1 MLQGALSSASKAG
14 LYFAASPGLVRPSPG
29 SFFLPNPHQ
38 PMFRSTHFRP
48 AALACLAVLT
58 FLPLATAQQESPDE
72 KTTSLGKQYESIVNV
87 ECSALRVDYRT
98 PWNAA
103 TPSGGTGTAFLIGPN
118 LFLTN
123 AHVVSDASRI
133 VVKKVGDSTPH
144 RARVK
149 FIAHDCD
156 LALLELEQPSEAFA
170 KAVPLSI
177 SAEIPKLD
185 TTVKVV
191 GYPIGGERISVTR
204 GVVSRVD
211 YQEYSHSGVDQHL
224 AIQIDAAINPGNS
237 GGPVLQGTQVVGVAF
252 QGYSG
257 DVAQNTGYM
266 IPTPVIRRFL
276 KDVQDGRYDH
286 YVELAIQKTPI
297 LNPAQRKALNLPDN
311 DTGVMITAVDS
322 TGSCGGI
329 LQVGDVLL
337 ALDGYPVDSTGSI
350 DIEGEQTEMAEVVER
365 KFVGD
370 KLKLKVWRGSK
381 EQEFEITLKPFPAY
395 LMQANRYEQQP
406 EYLMHAGLVFQPL
419 DHELM
424 GAFSLTN
431 LRTRYFYDYYAQDEL
446 YKELPE
452 IVVLTSVLPDA
463 INTWFRDYT
472 GQVVEEINGVKIKSL
487 KDAADA
493 LAKEPDGTHLTI
505 RLAGEGRPIVLEK
518 KLIAAA
524 QERIQRKYGLAQ
536 DRYIAP

>member
-1 MLQGALSSASKAG
+1 
-14 LYFAASPGLVRPSPG
+14 
-29 SFFLPNPHQ
+29 
-38 PMFRSTHFRP
+38 MFRSTHFRP

-58 FLPLATAQQESPDE
+58 VLPVASAQQESPDE

-156 LALLELEQPSEAFA
+156 LALLELEQSSEAFA

-177 SAEIPKLD
+177 STEIPKLD

-191 GYPIGGERISVTR
+191 GFPIGGERISVTR

-286 YVELAIQKTPI
+286 YVELAIQKYPI

-329 LQVGDVLL
+329 LKVGDVLL

-370 KLKLKVWRGSK
+370 KLKLKVWRDSK

-493 LAKEPDGTHLTI
+493 FAKEPDGTHLTI

-524 QERIQRKYGLAQ
+524 QDRIQRKYGLAQ

>member
-1 MLQGALSSASKAG
+1 MGR
-14 LYFAASPGLVRPSPG
+14 SPSTLPGPVRAQDEPS
-29 SFFLPNPHQ
+29 
-38 PMFRSTHFRP
+38 
-48 AALACLAVLT
+48 
-58 FLPLATAQQESPDE
+58 EE
-72 KTTSLGKQYESIVNV
+72 KTTSLGKQYQSIVNV

-118 LFLTN
+118 LFMTN

-133 VVKKVGDSTPH
+133 VIKKVGDSTPH

-156 LALLELEQPSEAFA
+156 LALLELEKPAETFA
-170 KAVPLSI
+170 KAVPLAI
-177 SAEIPKLD
+177 STEIPKLD

-211 YQEYSHSGVDQHL
+211 YQEFSHSGVDQHL

-276 KDVQDGRYDH
+276 KDVEDGKYDH
-286 YVELAIQKTPI
+286 YGELAIQHYPI

-311 DTGVMITAVDS
+311 DSGVMITAVDS
-322 TGSCGGI
+322 TGTCAGI
-329 LQVGDVLL
+329 LQKGDVLL

-350 DIEGEQTEMAEVVER
+350 DIDGEQTEMAEVVER

-370 KLKLKVWRGSK
+370 KLKLKVWREGK
-381 EQEFEITLKPFPAY
+381 EQEFEAVLKPFPAY
-395 LMQANRYEQQP
+395 LMQANQYEKQP

-419 DHELM
+419 DNELM
-424 GAFSLTN
+424 GAFSLAN
-431 LRTRYFYDYYAQDEL
+431 LRTRYYFDFYAQDEI

-452 IVVLTSVLPDA
+452 VVVLTSILPDA
-463 INTWFRDYT
+463 INTWIRDYT

-487 KDAADA
+487 QDAATA
-493 LAKEPDGTHLTI
+493 LAKEPEGTHLVI

-518 KLIAAA
+518 QLIGPA
-524 QERIQRKYGLAQ
+524 QQRIQRKYGVAQ

>member
-1 MLQGALSSASKAG
+1 
-14 LYFAASPGLVRPSPG
+14 
-29 SFFLPNPHQ
+29 
-38 PMFRSTHFRP
+38 MFRSSSFQP
-48 AALACLAVLT
+48 AALALFAALS
-58 FLPLATAQQESPDE
+58 LPLAASAQEEPPDE
-72 KTTSLGKQYESIVNV
+72 KTTSLGKQYQSIVNV

-103 TPSGGTGTAFLIGPN
+103 TPSGGSGTAFLIGPN

-133 VVKKVGDSTPH
+133 VIKKVGDSTPH

-156 LALLELEQPSEAFA
+156 LALLELEKPDGIFA
-170 KAVPLSI
+170 KAVPLVI
-177 SAEIPKLD
+177 STEIPKLD

-211 YQEYSHSGVDQHL
+211 YQTFSHSGVDQHL

-237 GGPVLQGTQVVGVAF
+237 GGPVLQGAKVVGVAF

-276 KDVQDGRYDH
+276 KDVEDGTYDH
-286 YVELAIQKTPI
+286 YGELAIQHYPI
-297 LNPAQRKALNLPDN
+297 LNPAQRKALNLPGT
-311 DTGVMITAVDS
+311 DTGVMLTAVDS
-322 TGSCGGI
+322 TGTCGGM
-329 LQVGDVLL
+329 LKVGDVLL
-337 ALDGYPVDSTGSI
+337 ELDGYPVDNNGSI
-350 DIEGEQTEMAEVVER
+350 NIDGEQTEMAEVVER

-370 KLKLKVWRGSK
+370 KIKLKVWRDGR
-381 EQEFEITLKPFPAY
+381 EQDFEVVLKRFPAY
-395 LMQANRYEQQP
+395 QMQANQYEKQP

-419 DHELM
+419 DNELM
-424 GAFSLTN
+424 STFSLTN
-431 LRTRYFYDYYAQDEL
+431 LRTRYYFDYYAQDEL
-446 YKELPE
+446 YKDLPE
-452 IVVLTSVLPDA
+452 VVILTSILPDA
-463 INTWFRDYT
+463 INTWLRDYT

-487 KDAADA
+487 KDAAAA
-493 LAKEPDGTHLTI
+493 LAKEPESTHLTI
-505 RLAGEGRPIVLEK
+505 KLAGEGRPIVLEK
-518 KLIAAA
+518 ALIGPA
-524 QERIQRKYGLAQ
+524 QARIQRKYGVAN
-536 DRYIAP
+536 DRYLAP

>member
-1 MLQGALSSASKAG
+1 M
-14 LYFAASPGLVRPSPG
+14 FCSP
-29 SFFLPNPHQ
+29 FL
-38 PMFRSTHFRP
+38 RL
-48 AALACLAVLT
+48 AALAGLAA
-58 FLPLATAQQESPDE
+58 FLPAVSAEDAAPDE

-123 AHVVSDASRI
+123 AHVISDASRI
-133 VVKKVGDSTPH
+133 VIKKVGDSTPR
-144 RARVK
+144 RAKVK
-149 FIAHDCD
+149 FVAHDCD

-170 KAVPLSI
+170 KAVPLTI
-177 SAEIPKLD
+177 STEIPKLD

-191 GYPIGGERISVTR
+191 GFPIGGERISVTR

-211 YQEYSHSGVDQHL
+211 YQEFTHSGVDQHL

-237 GGPVLQGTQVVGVAF
+237 GGPVLQGAQVVGVAF

-276 KDVQDGRYDH
+276 KDVEDRKYDH
-286 YVELAIQKTPI
+286 YGELAIQHYPI

-311 DTGVMITAVDS
+311 DTGVIITSVDS
-322 TGSCGGI
+322 TGTCGGS
-329 LQVGDVLL
+329 LKVGDVLL
-337 ALDGYPVDSTGSI
+337 ALDGYPVDNNGSI
-350 DIEGEQTEMAEVVER
+350 HIDGEQTDMAEVVER

-370 KLKLKVWRGSK
+370 KIKLKVWRDGK
-381 EQEFEITLKPFPAY
+381 EQEFEVTLKDFPASR
-395 LMQANRYEQQP
+395 MQANQYEKQP
-406 EYLMHAGLVFQPL
+406 EYLMFAGLVFQPL

-424 GAFSLTN
+424 GAFGLSN
-431 LRTRYFYDYYAQDEL
+431 LRTRYYYTYFAQDEI

-463 INTWFRDYT
+463 INTWIRDYT
-472 GQVVEEINGVKIKSL
+472 GQIVEEINGVKIKSL
-487 KDAADA
+487 QDAAAA
-493 LAKEPDGTHLTI
+493 LAKDPEGTHVKI
-505 RLAGEGRPIVLEK
+505 RLAGESRPIVLEK
-518 KLIAAA
+518 QLIAAA
-524 QERIQRKYGLAQ
+524 QERISRKYGLAS
-536 DRYIAP
+536 DRFIAP

>member
-1 MLQGALSSASKAG
+1 
-14 LYFAASPGLVRPSPG
+14 
-29 SFFLPNPHQ
+29 
-38 PMFRSTHFRP
+38 MFRSPSFLFRP
-48 AALACLAVLT
+48 VVLGVLSAHLLVAAGS
-58 FLPLATAQQESPDE
+58 AQEESPDE
-72 KTTSLGKQYESIVNV
+72 KTTSLGKQYQSIVNV

-118 LFLTN
+118 LFMTN

-133 VVKKVGDSTPH
+133 TIKKVGDSTPH

-149 FIAHDCD
+149 YIAHDCD
-156 LALLELEQPSEAFA
+156 LALLELDTPAQVFA
-170 KAVPLSI
+170 KAVPLVI
-177 SAEIPKLD
+177 STEIPKLD

-211 YQEYSHSGVDQHL
+211 YQEFSHSGVDQHL

-237 GGPVLQGTQVVGVAF
+237 GGPVLQGTKVVGVAF

-276 KDVQDGRYDH
+276 KDVEDGKYDH
-286 YVELAIQKTPI
+286 YGELAIQHYPI
-297 LNPAQRKALNLPDN
+297 LNPAQRKALNLPGT
-311 DTGVMITAVDS
+311 DTGVMLTAVDS
-322 TGSCGGI
+322 TGTCGGI

-337 ALDGYPVDSTGSI
+337 SLDGYPVDNNGSI
-350 DIEGEQTEMAEVVER
+350 NIDGEQTEMAEVVER

-370 KLKLKVWRGSK
+370 KLRLKVWRGGR
-381 EQEFEITLKPFPAY
+381 EQDFEATLKTFPAY
-395 LMQANRYEQQP
+395 LMQANQYEKQP

-419 DHELM
+419 DNELM
-424 GAFSLTN
+424 TTFSLTN
-431 LRTRYFYDYYAQDEL
+431 LRTRYYFNYYAQDEI
-446 YKELPE
+446 YKDLPE
-452 IVVLTSVLPDA
+452 VVVFTSVLPDA
-463 INTWFRDYT
+463 INTWVRDYI

-493 LAKEPDGTHLTI
+493 LAQEPAGTHLTI
-505 RLAGEGRPIVLEK
+505 KLAGEGRPIVLEK
-518 KLIAAA
+518 QLIAAA
-524 QERIQRKYGLAQ
+524 QARIQRKYGVGS
-536 DRYIAP
+536 DRYIVP

>member
-1 MLQGALSSASKAG
+1 M
-14 LYFAASPGLVRPSPG
+14 FRPS
-29 SFFLPNPHQ
+29 LL
-38 PMFRSTHFRP
+38 RP
-48 AALACLAVLT
+48 AALACLASLAI
-58 FLPLATAQQESPDE
+58 PLAAPAQDDPPEE

-144 RARVK
+144 RAKVK

-156 LALLELEQPSEAFA
+156 LALLELEQPAAFA

-177 SAEIPKLD
+177 STEIPKLD

-211 YQEYSHSGVDQHL
+211 YQEFSHSGVDQHL

-237 GGPVLQGTQVVGVAF
+237 GGPVLQGVKVVGVAF

-276 KDVQDGRYDH
+276 KDVEDGKYDH
-286 YVELAIQKTPI
+286 YGELAIQHYPI

-311 DTGVMITAVDS
+311 DNGVMLTAVAS
-322 TGSCGGI
+322 TGTCGGI
-329 LQVGDVLL
+329 LNVGDVLL
-337 ALDGYPVDSTGSI
+337 AVDGYPVDSTGSI
-350 DIEGEQTEMAEVVER
+350 DIDGEQTEMAEVVER

-370 KLKLKVWRGSK
+370 TLKLKVWRNGK
-381 EQEFEITLKPFPAY
+381 EQEFEAVLKPFPAY
-395 LMQANRYEQQP
+395 LMQANQYEKQP
-406 EYLMHAGLVFQPL
+406 EYLMQAGLVFQPL
-419 DHELM
+419 DNELM
-424 GAFSLTN
+424 TTFSLTN
-431 LRTRYFYDYYAQDEL
+431 LRTRYYFDYYAQDEI
-446 YKELPE
+446 YKDLPE
-452 IVVLTSVLPDA
+452 VVILTSILPDA

-487 KDAADA
+487 QDAATA
-493 LAKEPDGTHLTI
+493 LGKEPEGTHVVI
-505 RLAGEGRPIVLEK
+505 KLAGEGRPIAIEK
-518 KLIAAA
+518 QLIPAA
-524 QERIQRKYGLAQ
+524 QERIRRKYGVAE

>member
-1 MLQGALSSASKAG
+1 
-14 LYFAASPGLVRPSPG
+14 
-29 SFFLPNPHQ
+29 
-38 PMFRSTHFRP
+38 MFRSQLLRPALLALP
-48 AALACLAVLT
+48 AALLFISPT
-58 FLPLATAQQESPDE
+58 FAQEESPDE
-72 KTTSLGKQYESIVNV
+72 KTTSLGKQYQSIVNV

-118 LFLTN
+118 LFMTN

-133 VVKKVGDSTPH
+133 VIKKVGDSTPH

-149 FIAHDCD
+149 HIAHDCD
-156 LALLELEQPSEAFA
+156 LALLELEEPREIFA
-170 KAVPLSI
+170 KAVPLVVST
-177 SAEIPKLD
+177 EIPKLD

-211 YQEYSHSGVDQHL
+211 YQTFSHSGVDQHL

-237 GGPVLQGTQVVGVAF
+237 GGPVLQGTKVVGVAF

-276 KDVQDGRYDH
+276 KDVEDGRYDR
-286 YVELAIQKTPI
+286 YGELAIQHYPI
-297 LNPAQRKALNLPDN
+297 LNPAQRKVLNLPGD

-322 TGSCGGI
+322 TGTCGGT
-329 LQVGDVLL
+329 LRVGDVLL
-337 ALDGYPVDSTGSI
+337 ALDGYNIDNTGSI
-350 DIEGEQTEMAEVVER
+350 NIDGEQTEMAEVVER

-370 KLKLKVWRGSK
+370 KLKLKVWRDGS
-381 EQEFEITLKPFPAY
+381 EQEFEVTLKNFPAY
-395 LMQANRYEQQP
+395 LMQANQYEKQP

-419 DHELM
+419 DNELM
-424 GAFSLTN
+424 NTFSMGN
-431 LRTRYFYDYYAQDEL
+431 LHTRYYFDYYAHDEL

-452 IVVLTSVLPDA
+452 VVILTSVLPDA
-463 INTWFRDYT
+463 INTWVRDFT
-472 GQVVEEINGVKIKSL
+472 GHVVEEINGVKIKSL
-487 KDAADA
+487 QAAADA
-493 LAKEPDGTHLTI
+493 LAKEPEGTHLTI
-505 RLAGEGRPIVLEK
+505 KLAGEGRSIVIEK
-518 KLIAAA
+518 QLIAAA
-524 QERIQRKYGLAQ
+524 QARIQRKYGVAN